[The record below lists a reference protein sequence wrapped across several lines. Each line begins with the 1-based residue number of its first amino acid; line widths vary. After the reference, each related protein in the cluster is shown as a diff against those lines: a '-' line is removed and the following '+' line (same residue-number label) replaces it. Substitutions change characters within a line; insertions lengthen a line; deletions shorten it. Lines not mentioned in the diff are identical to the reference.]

1 MMIFKSIK
9 MLPVVA
15 ALFGLAACTQEST
28 GDAAQAR
35 SNASP
40 ALATFT
46 VYKDPQCGCCSLWVK
61 HMEDA
66 GFQLQ
71 AKNVNDLSGI
81 KQDFGIGRSQQSCH
95 TAVWDNGQSR
105 YVFEGHI
112 PASIIRQF
120 LQDKPENARGLSVP
134 GMPVGSPGMEQ
145 GNLRMPYDVLL
156 LKSDGATEVY
166 AHVDGNVAQPW

>member
-1 MMIFKSIK
+1 MMIFRAIK
-9 MLPVVA
+9 MLPVV
-15 ALFGLAACTQEST
+15 ALFGLAACTQESV
-28 GDAAQAR
+28 GNAVQA
-35 SNASP
+35 NAPS
-40 ALATFT
+40 ALAAFT
-46 VYKDPQCGCCSLWVK
+46 VYKDPQCSCCSLWVE

-71 AKNVNDLSGI
+71 TRNIGDVSPI
-81 KQDFGIGRSQQSCH
+81 KRDFGIGLSQQSCH
-95 TAVWDNGQSR
+95 TAVWDNGQTR
-105 YVFEGHI
+105 YVFEGHV
-112 PASIIRQF
+112 PAALVQRF
-120 LQDKPENARGLSVP
+120 LQEKPENARGLLVP